1 LVLVIIS
8 WRWLPLLTITLN
20 EDLAFANGIK
30 PQREKL
36 FLTLSLGITVA
47 FAIKIVGVLLIVA
60 MLIIP
65 AAAAKTLARSPEIMA
80 VIASIIGGLST
91 VLGLRVAYTLDTPA
105 GPTIVCVAAVF
116 FITLNCI
123 GYFQKYN

>member
-1 LVLVIIS
+1 MY
-8 WRWLPLLTITLN
+8 
-20 EDLAFANGIK
+20 LASSYVANLYVFL
-30 PQREKL
+30 L

-65 AAAAKTLARSPEIMA
+65 AAAGKTLARSPEIMA

-91 VLGLRVAYTLDTPA
+91 VLGLQAAYTLDTPA
-105 GPTIVCVAAVF
+105 GPTIVCVAALF

-123 GYFQKYN
+123 GYFQKYNQA